1 MGAFGSVPCKWR
13 DLLQTCDPQGHPQPK
28 TENTFPLSSQRQLSA
43 LPEGA
48 PFALLYMARKRLLVL
63 ALSPAAPTWVLPI
76 GRYMFYC
83 SLMVCHLGVS
93 CWVLTPTA
101 ML

>member
-1 MGAFGSVPCKWR
+1 M
-13 DLLQTCDPQGHPQPK
+13 
-28 TENTFPLSSQRQLSA
+28 
-43 LPEGA
+43 
-48 PFALLYMARKRLLVL
+48 LYMARKRLLVL

-93 CWVLTPTA
+93 LLNLTPTA